1 MIFLECNFAPFGK
14 GFLRE
19 SYIRLY
25 ITKALKILQEHFRDS
40 FKMFL
45 QDSAQGMILRDML
58 LEFSA
63 NIIYQKNLKDS

>member
-25 ITKALKILQEHFRDS
+25 ITKTLKILQEHFRDS

-45 QDSAQGMILRDML
+45 QDSAQNMILRYVIRI
-58 LEFSA
+58 FG
-63 NIIYQKNLKDS
+63 